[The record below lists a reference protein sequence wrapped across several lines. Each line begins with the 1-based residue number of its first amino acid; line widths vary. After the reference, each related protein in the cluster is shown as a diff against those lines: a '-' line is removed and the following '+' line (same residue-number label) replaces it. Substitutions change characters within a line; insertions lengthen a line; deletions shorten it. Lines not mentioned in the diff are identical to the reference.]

1 MISMAIARNNYTK
14 QLKPSHLGWGNH
26 RYTNTRNI
34 IYGEG
39 YIPLPKPYAKTF
51 SIFNSNNST
60 TGLGYNLF
68 RASSVDGFLNNVPLL
83 AQGCSTAGDIY
94 AKQFS
99 VQGDLRMV
107 GAWYASQNATT
118 NNSVK
123 VTWTSP
129 TDILLEII

>member
-1 MISMAIARNNYTK
+1 MLMAIAGNYYTI
-14 QLKPSHLGWGNH
+14 QLGPSHLGWGNH
-26 RYTNTRNI
+26 RYTNTRDI

-39 YIPLPKPYAKTF
+39 YIPLPKRYARSF
-51 SIFNSNNST
+51 NIYNSNNPI
-60 TGLGYNLF
+60 TGLSYNLF

-83 AQGCSTAGDIY
+83 AQGCSTAGDVY

-99 VQGDLRMV
+99 VQGDLTMI
-107 GAWYASQNATT
+107 GAWYASQNVTT
-118 NNSVK
+118 NNSVR

>member
-1 MISMAIARNNYTK
+1 MAIGGNTYTE
-14 QLKPSHLGWGNH
+14 QLQPSHLGWGNH
-26 RYTNTRNI
+26 RYTNTRDI

-39 YIPLPKPYAKTF
+39 YIHIPKPYARAF
-51 SIFNSNNST
+51 DIFNSNYST

-68 RASSVDGFLNNVPLL
+68 HVSSVDGFLNNVPLL

-99 VQGDLRMV
+99 VQGNLKII
-107 GAWYASQNATT
+107 GAWYASQHATT
-118 NNSVK
+118 NNSVR